1 MKTAC
6 RLNIASSRASSA
18 EGGEGGDPAPGPA
31 RGCAHAPRAQTNG
44 PGHPGLRSSTGLEE
58 RGDLVMEDKGCG
70 VETSLENRGDT
81 GFVASGANLELMHK
95 GSRVRNP
102 AHC

>member
-1 MKTAC
+1 
-6 RLNIASSRASSA
+6 
-18 EGGEGGDPAPGPA
+18 
-31 RGCAHAPRAQTNG
+31 
-44 PGHPGLRSSTGLEE
+44 
-58 RGDLVMEDKGCG
+58 MEDKGCG